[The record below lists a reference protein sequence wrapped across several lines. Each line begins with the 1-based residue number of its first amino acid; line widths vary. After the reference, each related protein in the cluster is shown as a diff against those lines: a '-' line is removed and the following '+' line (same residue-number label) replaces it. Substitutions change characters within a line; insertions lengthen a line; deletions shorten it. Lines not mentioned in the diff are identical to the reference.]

1 MMEESSFGSSEYS
14 PEAEDLFAQYLLA
27 RDVGEELDFEAFAT
41 EHEEFTE
48 ELYGLHTDWDNV
60 RGLLGRLE
68 RRREAAPT
76 TASALPEP
84 ATEPPAEAE
93 PEPTVAASAEA
104 EPELPAPPMEASAE
118 LAPTSGS
125 ADAQATEFQ
134 EFEAFGSAA
143 SQPSRRPLHAALGLL
158 VAVLLVVGYAA
169 LDFYR
174 ASEVLA
180 REAEQLTYERT
191 QTEALLDGERQEHM
205 QLQGEHALLTADL
218 AGERET
224 LAQREREL
232 RAEQEAARALLAE
245 KESVLSEL
253 GLEEQRAEVLARS
266 VRCEVLRSAPLLQSS
281 TLRDEA
287 SALAQWRAEARELL
301 DGREELQARHDELAQ
316 RSGPLRLQPL
326 VSDLAGLLAALA
338 QLEPVV
344 SRAAQELEL
353 LARLQDELDRRPAAA
368 QPAGLPRGVVLTMV
382 EDASGR
388 LRLGYRDL
396 AVEFA
401 EAELERVPGKE
412 LLLLPRWEGAPLPVD
427 SARLAAR
434 LGYRKLSSLEAEL
447 LSFEAGLR
455 ADSRRSGPPSWAL
468 GRW

>member
-41 EHEEFTE
+41 EHEELTE

-134 EFEAFGSAA
+134 EFEAFCSAA

-232 RAEQEAARALLAE
+232 RAEQEAARTLLA
-245 KESVLSEL
+245 
-253 GLEEQRAEVLARS
+253 
-266 VRCEVLRSAPLLQSS
+266 
-281 TLRDEA
+281 
-287 SALAQWRAEARELL
+287 
-301 DGREELQARHDELAQ
+301 
-316 RSGPLRLQPL
+316 
-326 VSDLAGLLAALA
+326 
-338 QLEPVV
+338 
-344 SRAAQELEL
+344 
-353 LARLQDELDRRPAAA
+353 
-368 QPAGLPRGVVLTMV
+368 
-382 EDASGR
+382 
-388 LRLGYRDL
+388 
-396 AVEFA
+396 
-401 EAELERVPGKE
+401 
-412 LLLLPRWEGAPLPVD
+412 
-427 SARLAAR
+427 
-434 LGYRKLSSLEAEL
+434 
-447 LSFEAGLR
+447 
-455 ADSRRSGPPSWAL
+455 
-468 GRW
+468 